1 MWQAIRANKRRSILL
16 AGAMALILLAVGAAL
31 GAYLG
36 GGNPTAIL
44 LGIGVALV
52 IWGVQLAAALAGGD
66 KLLLSVAGAR
76 KIHKHE
82 APSLWNV
89 VEEMTI
95 ASGLKKMPEIYVLD
109 DPTPN
114 AFATGRKPEKS
125 AVAVTMGLLRRLNRD
140 ELQGVIGHEIGHIK
154 NQDVKFMTLAA
165 VMLGTIV
172 ILSDILLRTF
182 IYGGGRRGGR
192 RSGGDSGGGWI
203 LLAVLLVALLGPVF
217 AQLLYFACSRKREYL
232 ADASSALFTR
242 YPEGLAS
249 ALEKISISHIK
260 RKSVNRAL
268 APLYIVNPLQ
278 GRAAAG
284 LNSTHPPTEER
295 IRILRSMAGA
305 GYGDYEKAYKAV
317 HSGRTL
323 LGTLLASQV
332 PHLSK
337 RGPSAEGEGAEDD
350 KARRIEEVLET
361 LDRTANLLVI
371 ACPCGVRIKVP
382 PDFEEEEITCPRCG
396 RVHEIPKAVMAG
408 AVAGAMLAG
417 ALKGKAGTSPRG
429 GAPAAEE
436 PLVFKRKGK
445 GWQGF
450 QCTCGAT
457 VNVSPAF
464 QGNQVNCPR
473 CKRKIR
479 ILDGDEPSS

>member
-1 MWQAIRANKRRSILL
+1 MWQAIRANRRRSILL
-16 AGAMALILLAVGAAL
+16 AGAMGLLLVAVGAAL
-31 GAYLG
+31 GIYLG
-36 GGNPTAIL
+36 GGNATALL
-44 LGIGVALV
+44 LGIGAALF
-52 IWGVQLAAALAGGD
+52 IWGVQLFAAFAGGD
-66 KLLLSVAGAR
+66 KLLLAVSGAR
-76 KIHKHE
+76 KIHKYE

-95 ASGLKKMPEIYVLD
+95 ASGLGKMPDVYVLD
-109 DPTPN
+109 DPSPN
-114 AFATGRKPEKS
+114 AFATGKNPKKS
-125 AVAVTMGLLRRLNRD
+125 AVAVTMGLLRRLDRD
-140 ELQGVIGHEIGHIK
+140 ELQGVIAHEIGHIK

-182 IYGGGRRGGR
+182 IYSGGRRGGR
-192 RSGGDSGGGWI
+192 RSGGGSGGGWI
-203 LLAVLLVALLGPVF
+203 MVAVLLVALLGPVF
-217 AQLLYFACSRKREYL
+217 ARLLYFACSRKREYL

-249 ALEKISISHIK
+249 ALEKISVSAGAK
-260 RKSVNRAL
+260 KTVNRAL

-278 GRAAAG
+278 GRAAVG
-284 LNSTHPPTEER
+284 LTSTHPPTEER

-332 PHLSK
+332 PHLGK
-337 RGPSAEGEGAEDD
+337 REPSAAAEEKEKD
-350 KARRIEEVLET
+350 KAQRAREALET
-361 LDRTANLLVI
+361 LDRVANLLVI

-382 PDFEEEEITCPRCG
+382 PDFDGEEIDCPRCG
-396 RVHEIPKAVMAG
+396 RVHPIPKAVLAG
-408 AVAGAMLAG
+408 AVAGAMMGAG
-417 ALKGKAGTSPRG
+417 VKAAAGGKAG
-429 GAPAAEE
+429 AASDAE
-436 PLVFKRKGK
+436 PLVFKRRGK

-450 QCTCGAT
+450 KCACGAT

-464 QGNQVNCPR
+464 KGDTTKCPK
-473 CKRKIR
+473 CGRKIK
-479 ILDGDEPSS
+479 IVD

>member
-1 MWQAIRANKRRSILL
+1 MWQAIRANKRRSVFLAGIMGLLL
-16 AGAMALILLAVGAAL
+16 AAVGAAL
-31 GAYLG
+31 GLYLG
-36 GGNPTAIL
+36 GGNATALL
-44 LGIGVALV
+44 LGVAAALAV
-52 IWGVQLAAALAGGD
+52 WGVQLAAAYAGGD
-66 KLLLSVAGAR
+66 KLILAVSGAR
-76 KIHKHE
+76 KIHKYE

-95 ASGLKKMPEIYVLD
+95 ASGLGKMPEVYVMD
-109 DPTPN
+109 DPSPN

-125 AVAVTMGLLRRLNRD
+125 AVAVTTGLLRRLDRD
-140 ELQGVIGHEIGHIK
+140 ELQGVIGHEVGHIV

-182 IYGGGRRGGR
+182 IYTGGRRGGR
-192 RSGGDSGGGWI
+192 RSGGDGGGGGGWI
-203 LLAVLLVALLGPVF
+203 MLAVLLVALLGPLF

-249 ALEKISISHIK
+249 ALEKISRSAVP
-260 RKSVNRAL
+260 RKEVNRAL

-278 GRAAAG
+278 GRAAVG
-284 LNSTHPPTEER
+284 LTSTHPPTEER

-305 GYGDYEKAYKAV
+305 GYGDYEKAYKTV

-332 PHLSK
+332 PHLGK
-337 RGPSAEGEGAEDD
+337 RGPSEEKEEE
-350 KARRIEEVLET
+350 KAKDRAARAREALET
-361 LDRTANLLVI
+361 LDHAANLLVI
-371 ACPCGVRIKVP
+371 ACPCGVRIKIP
-382 PDFEEEEITCPRCG
+382 PDFKGEDIECPRCG
-396 RVHEIPKAVMAG
+396 RVHPIPKAVLAG
-408 AVAGAMLAG
+408 AVAGAVMGAG
-417 ALKGKAGTSPRG
+417 WKAGTAG
-429 GAPAAEE
+429 GKEAGGERAE

-450 QCTCGAT
+450 KCTCGGT

-464 QGNQVNCPR
+464 RGDTVKCPK
-473 CKRKIR
+473 CGRKIR
-479 ILDGDEPSS
+479 IVD